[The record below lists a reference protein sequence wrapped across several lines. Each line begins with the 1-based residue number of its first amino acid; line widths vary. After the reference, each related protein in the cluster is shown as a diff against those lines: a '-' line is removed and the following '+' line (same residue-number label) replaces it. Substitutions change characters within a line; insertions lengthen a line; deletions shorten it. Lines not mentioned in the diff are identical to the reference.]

1 VRAGDVKDSF
11 LLRMQL
17 LLLLALVPFQP
28 VSSGVAHP
36 GSTERVGTARAQLPR
51 DSLPAARGFV
61 NDFAG
66 VIDPQA
72 AARMEATLQEVQRL
86 THGDIA
92 VVTLPDLGRREAS
105 DVALQIGRQW
115 KLGGA
120 GPVGDPSKDLGVVL
134 LLVPLKN
141 HQPGTGQVYIATG
154 KGAEGFLNDA
164 RAGRIRDAMVPALR
178 NEDYSSALETG
189 AGLLAQAFADEFHV
203 TLSTP
208 APAPPASQV
217 DEPQSGPGLPR
228 PIIAF
233 VVFLIIIIVFSSIA
247 RAARGGGLGAL
258 WWLSV
263 LSGMRGSGRG
273 GWGGGG
279 RWGGFGGGGGGGF
292 GGFGGGGGFSGGGAG
307 GRF

>member
-1 VRAGDVKDSF
+1 
-11 LLRMQL
+11 MQL

-28 VSSGVAHP
+28 VSPALGGR
-36 GSTERVGTARAQLPR
+36 GSAGEVGTARVQLPR
-51 DSLPAARGFV
+51 DSLPPPRGFV
-61 NDFAG
+61 NDFAA

-120 GPVGDPSKDLGVVL
+120 GPAGDASKNLGVVL

-154 KGAEGFLNDA
+154 RGAEGFLNDA
-164 RAGRIRDAMVPALR
+164 RAGRIRDAMIPALR

-203 TLSTP
+203 TLS
-208 APAPPASQV
+208 APAPVPQIA
-217 DEPQSGPGLPR
+217 EPQSGPSLPG
-228 PIIAF
+228 PIVAF
-233 VVFLIIIIVFSSIA
+233 VVFLIIIIVLSSIA
-247 RAARGGGLGAL
+247 RVARGGGLGAL

-279 RWGGFGGGGGGGF
+279 GWGGFGGGGGGGGF

>member
-1 VRAGDVKDSF
+1 
-11 LLRMQL
+11 MQL

-28 VSSGVAHP
+28 NPP
-36 GSTERVGTARAQLPR
+36 GLGGLESAGEVGTALAQLPR
-51 DSLPAARGFV
+51 DSLPAPRGFV
-61 NDFAG
+61 NDFAA

-72 AARMEATLQEVQRL
+72 AARMEATLREVQQL

-120 GPVGDPSKDLGVVL
+120 GAAGDPSKDLGVVL

-154 KGAEGFLNDA
+154 KGAEGFLPDA
-164 RAGRIRDAMVPALR
+164 RAGRIRDAMIPALR
-178 NEDYSSALETG
+178 EEDYSSALETG
-189 AGLLAQAFADEFHV
+189 AGLLAQAFAEEFHV
-203 TLSTP
+203 TLSAP
-208 APAPPASQV
+208 APAPPQV
-217 DEPQSGPGLPR
+217 AEPQSGPGLPG
-228 PIIAF
+228 PIVAF
-233 VVFLIIIIVFSSIA
+233 VVFIIIIIVFSSIA

>member
-1 VRAGDVKDSF
+1 
-11 LLRMQL
+11 MQL

-28 VSSGVAHP
+28 VSSGGAHP
-36 GSTERVGTARAQLPR
+36 GSTARVGAARVQQPR
-51 DSLPAARGFV
+51 DSLPPPRGFV

-66 VIDPQA
+66 VIDSQA
-72 AARMEATLQEVQRL
+72 AARIEATLQEVQRL
-86 THGDIA
+86 TRGDIA
-92 VVTLPDLGRREAS
+92 VVTLSDIGRREAS
-105 DVALQIGRQW
+105 DVALQIGRDW

-120 GPVGDPSKDLGVVL
+120 GPAGDPSKDLGVVL

-141 HQPGTGQVYIATG
+141 HQPGTGQVWIATG

-164 RAGRIRDAMVPALR
+164 RAGRIRDAMIPALR

-189 AGLLAQAFADEFHV
+189 AGLLAQAFANEFHV
-203 TLSTP
+203 TLTA
-208 APAPPASQV
+208 APAVPQPA
-217 DEPQSGPGLPR
+217 EPQSGPALPG
-228 PIIAF
+228 PIVAF
-233 VVFLIIIIVFSSIA
+233 VVFLVIIIIFSTIA

-273 GWGGGG
+273 RWGGGG
-279 RWGGFGGGGGGGF
+279 GSWGGFGGGGGGGGF

-307 GRF
+307 GHF

>member
-1 VRAGDVKDSF
+1 
-11 LLRMQL
+11 MQL

-36 GSTERVGTARAQLPR
+36 GSTGRVGTARVQLPR
-51 DSLPAARGFV
+51 DSLPPPRGFV
-61 NDFAG
+61 NDFAA

-72 AARMEATLQEVQRL
+72 AARMEA
-86 THGDIA
+86 
-92 VVTLPDLGRREAS
+92 TLPDLGRREAS

-120 GPVGDPSKDLGVVL
+120 GRVGDPSKDLGVVL

-154 KGAEGFLNDA
+154 RGAEGFLNDA
-164 RAGRIRDAMVPALR
+164 RAGRIRDAMIPALR

-203 TLSTP
+203 TLS
-208 APAPPASQV
+208 ASPPPPQV
-217 DEPQSGPGLPR
+217 AEPQTGPSLPK
-228 PIIAF
+228 PIVAF
-233 VVFLIIIIVFSSIA
+233 VVFIIIIIVFSSIA

>member
-1 VRAGDVKDSF
+1 
-11 LLRMQL
+11 MQL
-17 LLLLALVPFQP
+17 FLLLALLQM
-28 VSSGVAHP
+28 
-36 GSTERVGTARAQLPR
+36 PR
-51 DSLPAARGFV
+51 DSLPAPRGFV

-66 VIDPQA
+66 VIDA
-72 AARMEATLQEVQRL
+72 AASARMEATLREVQQL

-92 VVTLPDLGRREAS
+92 VVTLSDIGQREAG

-164 RAGRIRDAMVPALR
+164 KVGRIRDSMVPALR
-178 NEDYSSALETG
+178 EEDYSGALETG
-189 AGLLAQAFADEFHV
+189 TRLLSQAFADAFHD
-203 TLSTP
+203 TLSTV
-208 APAPPASQV
+208 PPPQQV
-217 DEPQSGPGLPR
+217 AEPQSGPSLPS
-228 PIIAF
+228 PLVLFAVF
-233 VVFLIIIIVFSSIA
+233 VVIIVVLSSLA
-247 RAARGGGLGAL
+247 RAARGSGLGAL

-273 GWGGGG
+273 RWGGGG
-279 RWGGFGGGGGGGF
+279 GWGGFGGGGGGGFGGGF

-307 GRF
+307 GHF